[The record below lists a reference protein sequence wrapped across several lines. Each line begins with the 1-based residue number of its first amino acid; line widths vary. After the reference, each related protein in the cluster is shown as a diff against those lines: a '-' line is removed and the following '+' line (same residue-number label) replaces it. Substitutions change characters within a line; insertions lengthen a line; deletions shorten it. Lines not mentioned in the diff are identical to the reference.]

1 MKKDERT
8 TKFNKDQINQ
18 GELIFRQEGKDN
30 KKQKGKIKDQFK
42 DTVGRS
48 KAQLKEKRIKI
59 NLKSNIKNKDISK
72 EMSQQKPQLVQ
83 TFGRKKNA
91 VAVASVRPG
100 KGLLKVNGS
109 PIDLINPQILQAKI
123 YEPILLLGQQKFAN
137 LDIRIRVRGSGYTSQ
152 VYAIRQALSKGIVA
166 YHAKYVDENSK
177 REIKEQLMQY
187 DRSLLVADP
196 RRMEPKK
203 CGGRGARSKMQK
215 AYR

>member
-1 MKKDERT
+1 
-8 TKFNKDQINQ
+8 
-18 GELIFRQEGKDN
+18 
-30 KKQKGKIKDQFK
+30 
-42 DTVGRS
+42 
-48 KAQLKEKRIKI
+48 
-59 NLKSNIKNKDISK
+59 
-72 EMSQQKPQLVQ
+72 MSTQQKPQLVQ

-109 PIDLINPQILQAKI
+109 PVDLVNPQLLQSKI
-123 YEPILLLGQQKFAN
+123 WEPLLLLGSQRFAK

-152 VYAIRQALSKGIVA
+152 IYAIRQALSKGVVA
-166 YHAKYVDENSK
+166 YHQKFVDENSK

-196 RRMEPKK
+196 RRMEAKK